1 MQNLLISKR
10 GFVRT
15 AIACASLP
23 LWMSSAL
30 AQQQGPGVT
39 DKEIRLGTWIPLTG
53 PFAAYG
59 VPYRAGI
66 DAYLNSLNDKG
77 GINGRKIVLTVEDNA
92 YNPQRTVAAA
102 RKLISRDEVLA
113 IAMPFGAVTASA
125 FDYVLDESKV
135 PMLNGYGSAKDWYN
149 PTKENLFGAMVLYES
164 QARTVGRWAV
174 KDGHKNLLVMHSALV
189 QFVNVA
195 VGVEPGAKSANPD
208 VRVELY
214 PTKFGTTDFGPIA
227 LDVIKKKPDA
237 VVLIMAQGEVIA
249 AGKELREQG
258 YKGEFYSYSPTV
270 ANSVLELGGPAL
282 EGIKSISLTVP
293 VNTDTPVLKQYR
305 EALAKYSPS
314 EKPDYVSL
322 IGYALTMTT
331 VEILRRIE
339 GSITR
344 PALVKSV
351 LSMRNYDT
359 GIFPPITYTPERH
372 LGVTSVQRVVARAGQ
387 WVSVGTPVQ
396 SDKDW

>member
-1 MQNLLISKR
+1 MQNLSISKR
-10 GFVRT
+10 DFVRT

-23 LWMSSAL
+23 LWMSPAL

-53 PFAAYG
+53 SFAAYG

-66 DAYLNSLNDKG
+66 DAYLNSVNDKG
-77 GINGRKIVLTVEDNA
+77 GIHGRKIVLTVEDNA

-113 IAMPFGAVTASA
+113 IVMPFGAVTASS

-149 PTKENLFGAMVLYES
+149 PAKDNLFGAMVLYES

-189 QFVNVA
+189 QFINVA
-195 VGVEPGAKSANPD
+195 SEVGPGAKSANPD
-208 VRVELY
+208 VKVELY

-227 LDVIKKKPDA
+227 LDVLKKKPDA
-237 VVLIMAQGEVIA
+237 VALIMAQGEVIA

-293 VNTDTPVLKQYR
+293 VNTDTPALKQYR
-305 EALAKYSPS
+305 EALAKYSPN

-322 IGYALTMTT
+322 IGYALTMAT
-331 VEILRRIE
+331 VEVLRRIE
-339 GSITR
+339 GPITR
-344 PALVKSV
+344 PALLKSV
-351 LSMRNYDT
+351 FSLRNYDT

-387 WVSVGTPVQ
+387 WVSVGAPVQ